1 MIPILTLPPSGSL
14 PNRSRGPAVWHAN
27 PGGMAI
33 LQGTCERLATQ
44 LDVLSTFLEGPSAEY
59 AEIVPEDS
67 GWSAKENVAHLAGP
81 GFSK

>member
-1 MIPILTLPPSGSL
+1 
-14 PNRSRGPAVWHAN
+14 
-27 PGGMAI
+27 MAI

-44 LDVLSTFLEGPSAEY
+44 LDVLSTFLEGPSAAY